1 MTDRSLLRRVLV
13 ATGLTIAS
21 VIAVAVWANQNRI
34 DRSLL
39 QQAAMSRYGQTGIDA
54 TNQWLNLID
63 RNQGESIDT
72 KLERVNLFFNVR
84 TVFGSDIDIWR
95 QSEYWAT
102 PMETLAR
109 SSGDCEDFTIAKY
122 ITLLL
127 LNVPAERL
135 RLVYVR
141 AQTGRPSPEAHMV
154 LGYYETPGSE
164 PRILDNLKGDILPAS
179 RRGDLTPVF
188 SFNTEGIWAG
198 GQRAQ
203 GSPTSRLSRWRDVL
217 ARIRSEGFQ

>member
-1 MTDRSLLRRVLV
+1 MAVLV
-13 ATGLTIAS
+13 
-21 VIAVAVWANQNRI
+21 VAGVLANANRI
-34 DRSLL
+34 DRAQL
-39 QQAAMSRYGQTGIDA
+39 QQAASSRYGQAGVDA
-54 TNQWLNLID
+54 TEQWLNLID
-63 RNQGESIDT
+63 RSQGESIET

-84 TVFGSDIDIWR
+84 TVFGNDIDIWR

-109 SSGDCEDFTIAKY
+109 ASGDCEDFTIAKY

-127 LNVPAERL
+127 LGVPAERL

-141 AQTGRPSPEAHMV
+141 AQTGRPTPEAHMV
-154 LGYYETPGSE
+154 LGYYPTPNGE

-179 RRGDLTPVF
+179 QRGDLTPVF

-217 ARIRSEGFQ
+217 ARIRQEGFQ

>member
-1 MTDRSLLRRVLV
+1 MALAIAGLGLV
-13 ATGLTIAS
+13 FAS
-21 VIAVAVWANQNRI
+21 VILVSANQNRI

-39 QQAAMSRYGQTGIDA
+39 QQAAMSRYGQQGIDA
-54 TNQWLNLID
+54 TAQWLNLID
-63 RNQGESIDT
+63 QNLTESIDT
-72 KLERVNLFFNVR
+72 KLERVNLFFNIR
-84 TVFGSDIDIWR
+84 TMFGNDIDIWN

-102 PMETLAR
+102 PMETLSRAR
-109 SSGDCEDFTIAKY
+109 GDCEDFTIAKY

-127 LNVPAERL
+127 LNVPADRL

-141 AQTGRPSPEAHMV
+141 AQTGRPTPEAHMV
-154 LGYYETPGSE
+154 LGYYATPNGE

-179 RRGDLTPVF
+179 QRRDLTPVF

-203 GSPTSRLSRWRDVL
+203 GSSTSRLSRWRNVL
-217 ARIRSEGFQ
+217 ARIRNEGFQ